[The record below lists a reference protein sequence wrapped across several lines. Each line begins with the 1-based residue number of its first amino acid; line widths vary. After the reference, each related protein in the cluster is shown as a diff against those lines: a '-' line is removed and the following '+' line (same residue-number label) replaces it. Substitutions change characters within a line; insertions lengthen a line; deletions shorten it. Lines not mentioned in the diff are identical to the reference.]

1 VDIKTGAIKAGQEL
15 AIRYRFASDGDADS
29 NMDPDYNVDVALID
43 NSGMVLEEFRNAG
56 AYNAGALATVTVDD
70 NDPARTPLP
79 TGTLSMDVNVTNT
92 IPAGNTLDYA
102 KYGLWSYNN
111 IRMCSTCPDEGLRG
125 ATAFGLK
132 AKAADVA
139 TQDHE
144 GVWEGT
150 TVAFWGSERSESDSS
165 IDSSGSVTDD
175 MLGLARDDAPAEIV
189 VNFNN
194 GEVTATMGTDTDG
207 IGTANNVFLFT
218 GTLGTD
224 RLGYT
229 AEVDTTVP
237 TPVGSINA
245 GRTGGTLG
253 ELDSDHTLAHD
264 STRAVHARGEL
275 SGAFYGPPS
284 AAGSTV
290 LNARAPAETA
300 GTWRVT
306 DVPNIATADKTRT
319 VVIGAFGAQLT
330 SNRRP
335 TP

>member
-1 VDIKTGAIKAGQEL
+1 
-15 AIRYRFASDGDADS
+15 
-29 NMDPDYNVDVALID
+29 
-43 NSGMVLEEFRNAG
+43 
-56 AYNAGALATVTVDD
+56 
-70 NDPARTPLP
+70 
-79 TGTLSMDVNVTNT
+79 MDVNVTNT
-92 IPAGNTLDYA
+92 SGSDELDYA

-132 AKAADVA
+132 TKAADVA
-139 TQDHE
+139 TQDHIGE
-144 GVWEGT
+144 WDGT
-150 TVAFWGSERSESDSS
+150 TVVFWGSERADGS
-165 IDSSGSVTDD
+165 IDSSPSVTDEVL
-175 MLGLARDDAPAEIV
+175 MLGRDEAPAKIV
-189 VNFNN
+189 VNFND